1 MLEEML
7 KDPAVRIQYS
17 SKYAASTN
25 SYKNSIGSNWAIKKR
40 NFEQVKKEEQDKYKA
55 SRRKEMLK
63 KIQKSKKI
71 RMKQKGF
78 FKKSINLIK
87 L

>member
-1 MLEEML
+1 MLREKFTLVNAYIRKEKIL
-7 KDPAVRIQYS
+7 QINNQSFYLRKP
-17 SKYAASTN
+17 
-25 SYKNSIGSNWAIKKR
+25 
-40 NFEQVKKEEQDKYKA
+40 EKEEQDKYKA

>member
-1 MLEEML
+1 MLREKFTLVNAYIRKEKIL
-7 KDPAVRIQYS
+7 QINNQSFYLRKP
-17 SKYAASTN
+17 
-25 SYKNSIGSNWAIKKR
+25 
-40 NFEQVKKEEQDKYKA
+40 EKEEQDKYKA
-55 SRRKEMLK
+55 RRRKEMLK